1 MDDYITIL
9 VNLVKDCMQKYGL
22 FKTTLAVALLI
33 IAWQLPEIMAVLAT
47 MMK

>member
-1 MDDYITIL
+1 MDNYITIL